1 MRFSRFAAAALLAA
15 ALTTFPATSLAQAD
29 AAAALRASGMAG
41 EQADGYL
48 GVPPGASV
56 DAATRARIDQINI
69 RRRAYYTELAA
80 KRGVTVNDVGA
91 ATACELFQTKVDQG
105 QWYRSEAGQW
115 IRRGAEPIAMPS
127 YCG

>member
-1 MRFSRFAAAALLAA
+1 MRSVRFTAVALFCAVLASG
-15 ALTTFPATSLAQAD
+15 PAFAQGD

-48 GVPPGASV
+48 GVPPSAAV
-56 DAATRARIDQINI
+56 DAETRARIDQINI
-69 RRRAYYTELAA
+69 RRRAYYTDLAA

-91 ATACELFQTKVDQG
+91 ATACELFQTKVGEG

-115 IRRGAEPIAMPS
+115 VKRGPEPAALPS
-127 YCG
+127 YCGD